1 MCKTEVRQL
10 RNYHEYIKTLDS
22 YHYHIKTKDN
32 TAETIG
38 GRVLVCGKCGRI
50 IARLGDAA
58 VGYWTRFVCQC
69 GESCRMSENAD
80 EIKEVARQH
89 KAKEPYKTKDGVF
102 CPKCSSRLF
111 VLKKNVLP
119 KISLYL
125 KCSCGE
131 IYRCKYI
138 KIENKKRI

>member
-10 RNYHEYIKTLDS
+10 RD

-58 VGYWTRFVCQC
+58 VGYWIRFVCQC

-80 EIKEVARQH
+80 EIKEVSRQH

-102 CPKCSSRLF
+102 CPKCSRLF
-111 VLKKNVLP
+111 VLKKDVLP

-138 KIENKKRI
+138 KIEAKKRI

>member
-10 RNYHEYIKTLDS
+10 RNYHEYIKTLDN
-22 YHYHIKTKDN
+22 YHYHI
-32 TAETIG
+32 
-38 GRVLVCGKCGRI
+38 
-50 IARLGDAA
+50 
-58 VGYWTRFVCQC
+58 
-69 GESCRMSENAD
+69 
-80 EIKEVARQH
+80 
-89 KAKEPYKTKDGVF
+89 KTKDGVF

-138 KIENKKRI
+138 KIEAKKRI